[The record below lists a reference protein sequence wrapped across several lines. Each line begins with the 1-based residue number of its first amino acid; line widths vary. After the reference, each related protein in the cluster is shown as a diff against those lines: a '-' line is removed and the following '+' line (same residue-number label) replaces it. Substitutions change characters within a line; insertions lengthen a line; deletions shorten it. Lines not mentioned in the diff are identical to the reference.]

1 MTFNGLHKNSYPL
14 ILCNVWVVNSAK
26 IAEKIAFQAIGTS
39 SAAIAS
45 MLGYD
50 DGEKIQFEELCYVIQ
65 KLQAI
70 HFYPS
75 QLIWK
80 QGMAELQLK

>member
-1 MTFNGLHKNSYPL
+1 
-14 ILCNVWVVNSAK
+14 
-26 IAEKIAFQAIGTS
+26 
-39 SAAIAS
+39 